1 MHFMG
6 KLFLEVVTPEKV
18 VVSQEVDMVVAPGSE
33 GEFGVLPGHVL
44 FLSGIIPGE
53 MRYNSGSETISLVV
67 STGFAEVSDDKVSI
81 LVDAAERGTDVDI
94 DRAQQA
100 AERARERMTNG
111 KSAEEIDYKR
121 AEVALKRAIARIKVA
136 EKFH

>member
-100 AERARERMTNG
+100 AERARERMANG

>member
-1 MHFMG
+1 MG

-18 VVSQEVDMVVAPGSE
+18 VVSQEVDMVVAQGSE

-100 AERARERMTNG
+100 AERARERLAKGN
-111 KSAEEIDYKR
+111 SAEDVDYSR
-121 AEVALKRAIARIKVA
+121 AEIALKRAIARIKVG

>member
-1 MHFMG
+1 MG

-18 VVSQEVDMVVAPGSE
+18 VVSQEVDMVVAPGTE
-33 GEFGVLPGHVL
+33 GEFGVLPSHVL

-53 MRYNSGSETISLVV
+53 MRYNLGSETVSLVV

-81 LVDAAERGTDVDI
+81 LVDAAERGIEVDI
-94 DRAQQA
+94 ERAKQA
-100 AERARERMTNG
+100 ADRARERLAKG
-111 KSAEEIDYKR
+111 KSAEDIDYSR

>member
-1 MHFMG
+1 MR
-6 KLFLEVVTPEKV
+6 KIILEVVTPEKV

-100 AERARERMTNG
+100 AERARERMANG